1 MQRRRNAK
9 PTKIDPVEKAKEC
22 QTKAERQETKK
33 KEYQTKP
40 DRSDGE
46 EEGNVK
52 PILEGQSQGIN
63 TADPHTVKKG

>member
-33 KEYQTKP
+33 KEMLNQYWKV
-40 DRSDGE
+40 R
-46 EEGNVK
+46 VK
-52 PILEGQSQGIN
+52 E
-63 TADPHTVKKG
+63 